1 VKIGYSAW
9 GMPMLPVDEQI
20 RVVVE
25 TGFQGIE
32 LICIQRSTT
41 DVDTLDAA
49 ERRRI
54 RRLLDAAGLELP
66 ALHASVN
73 PIDPDGDKA
82 TRNVARLRRSI
93 DLAVDLA
100 GPEGPPAIVLMGY
113 GRPETYDQDRE
124 RLASVLRDLAE
135 YGRQR
140 AVTLAL
146 ELHVGQAI
154 DRPERVLWLLEQV
167 DHPHFRLNLDT
178 SHLDVMGYSIADS
191 VRPLVDYAVHT
202 HVKDQRGRFPSH
214 EFLTPGDGDY
224 DYVTYLQEMTRGGYT
239 GFITGEIS
247 IMVQR
252 KPGYDPVETAR
263 KTYATLSRAFKEAGL
278 SMG

>member
-1 VKIGYSAW
+1 VKLGYSAW

-20 RVVVE
+20 RVVAE

-73 PIDPDGDKA
+73 PIDPDADVA

-113 GRPETYDQDRE
+113 GRPETYEKDRE
-124 RLASVLRDLAE
+124 RLAQALRDLAE

-154 DRPERVLWLLEQV
+154 DRPERVLWLLEKV

-178 SHLDVMGYSIADS
+178 SHLDVMGYSIAES
-191 VRPLVDYAVHT
+191 VRPLVEYAVHT

-247 IMVQR
+247 VMVQR

-263 KTYATLSRAFKEAGL
+263 KTYATLSRAFKDAGL